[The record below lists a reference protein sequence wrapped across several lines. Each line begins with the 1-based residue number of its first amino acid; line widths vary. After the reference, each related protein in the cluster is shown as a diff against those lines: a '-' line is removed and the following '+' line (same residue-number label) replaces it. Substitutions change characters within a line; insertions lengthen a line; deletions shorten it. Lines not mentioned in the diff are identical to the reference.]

1 MTRNLERIF
10 HAGLTTRWHTNP
22 WLAQTCDR
30 LDGHQG
36 RVARIILAL
45 WPDASRDLI
54 IAALTHDDGEYIT
67 GDIPATFG
75 KTDDQASCE
84 AAAYITIW
92 GDKFPR
98 LSEEDGAKL
107 HFADKLDAYQWA
119 YHHAPH
125 LMDKPE
131 WRYAWAHIEAMAA
144 GLGVEVGE

>member
-1 MTRNLERIF
+1 MTRHLERIF
-10 HAGLTTRWHTNP
+10 YAGLTTRWHTNAH
-22 WLAQTCDR
+22 LSGTCDR

-45 WPDASRDLI
+45 WPDASRELL
-54 IAALTHDDGEYIT
+54 IAALTHDDGEWIT

-75 KTDDQASCE
+75 KTPEQASHE

-92 GDKFPR
+92 GEKFPR
-98 LSEEDGAKL
+98 LSEKDGAKL

-125 LMDKPE
+125 IMHNPE
-131 WRYAWAHIEAMAA
+131 WAEAWGQIEAMAA
-144 GLGVEVGE
+144 GLGVEVEP